1 MIVHFRY
8 CSTRPTLTFNSTPS
22 KAGICKT
29 GGCLARLESTSESS
43 ELKRPSSEQKFTISA
58 VFISLF
64 LFEILV
70 YKTFCSALN
79 DNPVIFPRIFDLH
92 LTSSLL
98 SLLSSPSL
106 FSRLADSDEPTLLN
120 CPPDRLL
127 NWPAPLGLTPCL
139 QLQLSLFTLT
149 VSTLDPF
156 SFRVLSAFSNSQR
169 IPRRDI

>member
-43 ELKRPSSEQKFTISA
+43 GLKRPSSEQKFTISA

-92 LTSSLL
+92 LIFSALAL
-98 SLLSSPSL
+98 IVAFAL
-106 FSRLADSDEPTLLN
+106 F
-120 CPPDRLL
+120 
-127 NWPAPLGLTPCL
+127 
-139 QLQLSLFTLT
+139 
-149 VSTLDPF
+149 
-156 SFRVLSAFSNSQR
+156 
-169 IPRRDI
+169 